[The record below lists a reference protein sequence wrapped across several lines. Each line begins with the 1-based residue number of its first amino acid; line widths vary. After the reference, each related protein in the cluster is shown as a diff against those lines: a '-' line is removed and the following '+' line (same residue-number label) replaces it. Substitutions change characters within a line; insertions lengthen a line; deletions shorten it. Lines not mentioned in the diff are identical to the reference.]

1 MPANGPTR
9 ESPHVSR
16 LLRPGAP
23 DLRRDRHL
31 LRDHRDPRHPLHVAV
46 LLRITEPAF
55 QEYRLP
61 GGLFGQAAVFTEH
74 FHHVGVVRKILLRM
88 VAWMNYV
95 LPLH

>member
-1 MPANGPTR
+1 M
-9 ESPHVSR
+9 
-16 LLRPGAP
+16 
-23 DLRRDRHL
+23 
-31 LRDHRDPRHPLHVAV
+31 
-46 LLRITEPAF
+46 LRITEPAF